1 MSIRYDA
8 ERDGFVDGKRY
19 VPPAVVAEKL
29 AQAEA
34 ERDRLQWIHQ
44 FIALLDVGIA
54 TVAEKA
60 WEDQKA

>member
-8 ERDGFVDGKRY
+8 ERGSFVDGKRY
-19 VPPAVVAEKL
+19 VPPAVVAKKL
-29 AQAEA
+29 AQVEA

-44 FIALLDVGIA
+44 FTALLDVGIA
-54 TVAEKA
+54 TTAEKA